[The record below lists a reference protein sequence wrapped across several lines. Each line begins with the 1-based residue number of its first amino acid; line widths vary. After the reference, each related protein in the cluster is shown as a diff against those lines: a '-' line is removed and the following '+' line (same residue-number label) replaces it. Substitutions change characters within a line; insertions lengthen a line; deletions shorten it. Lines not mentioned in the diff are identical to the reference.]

1 MGEEGGDEIRREEA
15 DVSSASPSTQLAD
28 RNCITTIVTVHQ
40 LACDIQ
46 PLFYSAIKSTT
57 WQIGFNIC
65 CQSGA

>member
-1 MGEEGGDEIRREEA
+1 MGEEGGDEIREEA
-15 DVSSASPSTQLAD
+15 DGSSASPSTQLAN
-28 RNCITTIVTVHQ
+28 RNCITTIVMVHQ